1 MFRNKNVTKVI
12 SLLIAVVLWGYV
24 VWNTNPVITDTIK
37 DIPVQL
43 LSVST
48 LEERGLTLLDAQ
60 TEYTVDLRVQGKK
73 KDVGNL
79 KTADIFV
86 TADVGGYGAG
96 EVTVAVNVSTRDN
109 ISVIA
114 VNPSTLVLTID
125 TIVENEKEVRVMLE
139 GELPAGTEAGNLFS
153 ALDTAEVT
161 SAKTQVDR
169 VAYVKAGIAAA
180 DVSEE
185 ETVHE
190 VTLIPVDMY
199 GEEVSGVR
207 ISPSTAEVTSI
218 LYYTRS
224 IPFAI
229 EVTGEPAEGV
239 QISHISVPD
248 EILIRGTKA
257 AVSGVA
263 EIKGTVDITGVSEN
277 STMKA
282 QIVLPNGVLLSRG
295 QSEIEATIVIDE
307 TAEDNVA
314 QDEETP
320 AE

>member
-1 MFRNKNVTKVI
+1 M
-12 SLLIAVVLWGYV
+12 
-24 VWNTNPVITDTIK
+24 
-37 DIPVQL
+37 
-43 LSVST
+43 ST

-96 EVTVAVNVSTRDN
+96 EGTVAVNVSTRDN

-161 SAKTQVDR
+161 GAKTQVDR

-190 VTLIPVDMY
+190 VTLVPVDMY

-224 IPFAI
+224 IPLAI

-263 EIKGTVDITGVSEN
+263 EIKGTVDITGISEN
-277 STMKA
+277 STVKA
-282 QIVLPNGVLLSRG
+282 QIMLPNGVLLSRG